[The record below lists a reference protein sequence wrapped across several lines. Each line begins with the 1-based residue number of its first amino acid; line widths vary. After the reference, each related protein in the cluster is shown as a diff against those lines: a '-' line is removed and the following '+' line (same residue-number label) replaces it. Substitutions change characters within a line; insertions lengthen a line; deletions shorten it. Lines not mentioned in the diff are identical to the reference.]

1 MLTGSERIL
10 GEELPALA
18 KEVARVEAVRKY
30 AGKTL
35 SIDFI
40 IIFPLNIVKESY
52 DFGWSWNFKDS
63 NFLIECWYLVIFDK
77 KCEMMLH

>member
-35 SIDFI
+35 R
-40 IIFPLNIVKESY
+40 KTMT
-52 DFGWSWNFKDS
+52 
-63 NFLIECWYLVIFDK
+63 LVEVETSK
-77 KCEMMLH
+77 N